1 MAKRSAPRRR
11 NSGSPRASPG
21 RAIARNVREI
31 LASLDLFV
39 LPSLDEGMPLA
50 VLEAMAAGLA
60 VVATAVGGVPECVV
74 SGETGLLVPPG
85 QSGPLAAAIL
95 ELLGDSARRRRLGE
109 AGRRRVLERFGL
121 ENQISSVEGVLP
133 APRAGA
139 AGLPGPAKTRQ
150 RPPGRMRNV
159 MTPQN
164 PAGHESPRILI
175 VRLSAIGDVIHT
187 MPVACALRERF
198 PQAMLSWIVED
209 RAAELLRGHEAL
221 DELIVLP
228 RGWLKSPRMIWQLR
242 CRLRAS
248 RFDVALDAQ
257 GLTKS
262 AVAAW
267 LSGCKRRIGFG
278 GRWGREFTPWLNTEL
293 IDAADRHAVLR
304 CLALLEPLG
313 IRQPTVRFQVPR
325 RHEDVAAV
333 EGVLRQ
339 FGLGESLAVIAV
351 GAGWPSKL
359 WPAERLCRRGRPPRP
374 RLVAPQPGRLGQRRG
389 AGRAEQVAAGSDGH
403 ARAAPKMTLSQLGVL
418 AQRAKLFV
426 GSDTGPLHLAAA
438 VGTPCV
444 GLYGPWPAEKHG
456 PFGPQHVVLQKMRFE
471 GSTRK
476 RRYAPPIYMEA
487 IDVAS
492 VCEACGQILSRE
504 TRSQG

>member
-1 MAKRSAPRRR
+1 MLARAARR
-11 NSGSPRASPG
+11 
-21 RAIARNVREI
+21 V
-31 LASLDLFV
+31 
-39 LPSLDEGMPLA
+39 PLA
-50 VLEAMAAGLA
+50 LP
-60 VVATAVGGVPECVV
+60 VP
-74 SGETGLLVPPG
+74 SGNTGN
-85 QSGPLAAAIL
+85 
-95 ELLGDSARRRRLGE
+95 ARP
-109 AGRRRVLERFGL
+109 
-121 ENQISSVEGVLP
+121 S
-133 APRAGA
+133 
-139 AGLPGPAKTRQ
+139 
-150 RPPGRMRNV
+150 RMRDV
-159 MTPQN
+159 MTLQN

-221 DELIVLP
+221 DELIVVP

-242 CRLRAS
+242 RRLRAS

-325 RHEDVAAV
+325 RREDVAAV

-359 WPAERLCRRGRPPRP
+359 WPADRFAA
-374 RLVAPQPGRLGQRRG
+374 VAARLGRDWSLPSLVVWGNAEER
-389 AGRAEQVAAGSDGH
+389 ARAEQVAAESDGH

-418 AQRAKLFV
+418 ASGRSSSSAR
-426 GSDTGPLHLAAA
+426 
-438 VGTPCV
+438 TPARCTWR
-444 GLYGPWPAEKHG
+444 PRSARPA
-456 PFGPQHVVLQKMRFE
+456 
-471 GSTRK
+471 
-476 RRYAPPIYMEA
+476 
-487 IDVAS
+487 
-492 VCEACGQILSRE
+492 
-504 TRSQG
+504 